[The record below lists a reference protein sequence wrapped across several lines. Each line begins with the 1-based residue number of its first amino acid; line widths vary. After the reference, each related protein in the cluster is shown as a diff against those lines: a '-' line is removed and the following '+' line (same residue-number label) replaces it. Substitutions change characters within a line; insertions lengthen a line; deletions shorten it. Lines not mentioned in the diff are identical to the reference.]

1 MLRRCWKADVTLTAW
16 DCIYFSCVTFLIWTW
31 KKKKKKK
38 TVLLHFKVDLQPRVG
53 SPCSWDWLKTRS
65 CQTNGIFL
73 TLTMKKEKNQPY
85 LNGVPLLEAALCS
98 VSGSQHSF
106 VPLHSHLFHFI
117 SPTTVSCRGA
127 VLCRRSSFKPP
138 ISFSSL
144 TFPPYIHFPSPVFYP
159 CPFCVSL
166 CPFFSPLPLFLP
178 SSFYLAAAQ
187 RFFLLLTCPGSGGG
201 GACHSGSLMWPPR
214 RRQTLPNLCASS
226 VSLLWRAS
234 WHPSCCTSSTG
245 HCPAEEERIQ
255 FSHLYQF
262 HNRRGK

>member
-1 MLRRCWKADVTLTAW
+1 M
-16 DCIYFSCVTFLIWTW
+16 
-31 KKKKKKK
+31 
-38 TVLLHFKVDLQPRVG
+38 LHFTVDLQAWIG
-53 SPCSWDWLKTRS
+53 SPCSWDWLKTLS

-85 LNGVPLLEAALCS
+85 LNRFALLEAALCS
-98 VSGSQHSF
+98 ASVSQHSF
-106 VPLHSHLFHFI
+106 VPLHSHLFHLI

-144 TFPPYIHFPSPVFYP
+144 TFPPNIHFPSPVFYP

-166 CPFFSPLPLFLP
+166 CPFFPLSLCSCRPPFTSLP
-178 SSFYLAAAQ
+178 HSVSF
-187 RFFLLLTCPGSGGG
+187 FCCTCPGSGGG

-226 VSLLWRAS
+226 VSLL
-234 WHPSCCTSSTG
+234 
-245 HCPAEEERIQ
+245 AELACQLTPVLLHFINGPLSRQGREDPV
-255 FSHLYQF
+255 FSL
-262 HNRRGK
+262 KPIL